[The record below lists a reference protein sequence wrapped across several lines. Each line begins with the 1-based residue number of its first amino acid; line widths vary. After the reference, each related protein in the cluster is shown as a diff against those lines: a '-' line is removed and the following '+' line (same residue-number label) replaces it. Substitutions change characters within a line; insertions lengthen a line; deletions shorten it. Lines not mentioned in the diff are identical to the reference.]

1 MNELELLRSWIGST
15 NSATDVLTPGLVER
29 LRATL
34 GEFAPSDPD
43 AVPPCAHW
51 CLAPFAVSGSQL
63 GEDGHPAK
71 GDFLPPV
78 SLPRRMWAGG
88 ELTFG
93 LPLRIGDVV
102 TRQSRIADV
111 TEKSGR
117 SGHLVFV
124 SVEHEVST
132 ERGLAISE
140 RQDLVYKA
148 MPAEKSGETATSN
161 TPARQADWS
170 RTVQASP
177 VMLFRYSALT
187 FNSHRIHYDRD
198 YAISVEHYP
207 DLVVQGPLQATLL
220 AGLAANRLGRLPA
233 RLRYRGVRPL
243 FCGRPL
249 SVNAAEGFGEMVLW
263 TADPDGNIGMDSV
276 AVA

>member
-1 MNELELLRSWIGST
+1 MNELELLRSWIGRT

-102 TRQSRIADV
+102 TRESRIADV

-148 MPAEKSGETATSN
+148 MPTEKTGETTTNS

-233 RLRYRGVRPL
+233 RLRYRGARPL

-249 SVNAAEGFGEMVLW
+249 SVNAADCSGEMVLW